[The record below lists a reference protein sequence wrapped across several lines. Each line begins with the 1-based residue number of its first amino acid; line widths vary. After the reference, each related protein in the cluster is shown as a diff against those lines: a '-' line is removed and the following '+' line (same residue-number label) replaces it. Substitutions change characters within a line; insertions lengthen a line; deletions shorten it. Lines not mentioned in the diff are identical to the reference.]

1 MLSDIESV
9 GTVNVSFTQADLSR
23 FAKKKVKKEGHR
35 WSKDVWYGID
45 MICEVVVA
53 DEVGVL
59 KVVVT
64 CAGEPCGAT
73 NLTFP
78 HD

>member
-1 MLSDIESV
+1 MSDIEKV
-9 GTVNVSFTQADLSR
+9 GTVNVSFTQADLSK
-23 FAKKKVKKEGHR
+23 FAKKKVKKKGHL

-45 MICEVVVA
+45 MICEVEVA

-59 KVVVT
+59 RVVVT
-64 CAGEPCGAT
+64 CGGEPCGAT
-73 NLTFP
+73 KLTFP